1 MVEPNSTRVARLP
14 LLLCR
19 ARASAVFH
27 IVRSELIAAFAPH
40 FDVTAIDLADELTS
54 DHQAPINVFRELNPA
69 VIVIEQF
76 PFGGFQ
82 FVDSVRPL
90 LDVAAVAAT
99 TRLIACSVVQAAV
112 DGTRVEPGI
121 VHNDD
126 EILQLVDRYFDVVF
140 VHEDAC
146 TWRLEDTVRARAPFR
161 VPFLYADA
169 DETARVVARL
179 TTASAAFARD
189 LADAEPA

>member
-1 MVEPNSTRVARLP
+1 MVEPNSTLVARLP

-19 ARASAVFH
+19 ATFSAAPHF
-27 IVRSELIAAFAPH
+27 VRGELIASFGAH
-40 FDVTAIDLADELTS
+40 FDVTAIDLADESAS
-54 DHQAPINVFRELNPA
+54 DHHAPLGVFRELNPA
-69 VIVIEQF
+69 VLVIEQF

-82 FVDSVRPL
+82 FVDRVRPL
-90 LDVAAVAAT
+90 LDAAAVAAT
-99 TRLIACSVVQAAV
+99 TRLIACSVVQAV
-112 DGTRVEPGI
+112 DASRVEPGI
-121 VHNDD
+121 VHSDD
-126 EILQLVDRYFDVVF
+126 DIHQLVDRYFDVVF

-146 TWRLEDTVRARAPFR
+146 AWRLEDTVRARTPFR

-179 TTASAAFARD
+179 TTASLAFARD